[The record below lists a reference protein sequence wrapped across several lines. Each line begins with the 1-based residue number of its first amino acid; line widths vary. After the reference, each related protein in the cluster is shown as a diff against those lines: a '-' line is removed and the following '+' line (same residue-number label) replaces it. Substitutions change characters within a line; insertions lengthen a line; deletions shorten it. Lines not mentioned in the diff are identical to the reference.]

1 MLSRLGKGLSRG
13 ELRAAWAAAFEPDE
27 EVLALVRALDRP
39 AALLSNNGP
48 ILEDCLAYELDLVG
62 SSFDLVLLSW
72 RLGATKPASEA
83 FVKATSQIGVAASS
97 VLFVD
102 DSIVNVRAAAHAG
115 WIAHPYRGLARLRR
129 LLEAHELLA

>member
-1 MLSRLGKGLSRG
+1 M
-13 ELRAAWAAAFEPDE
+13 
-27 EVLALVRALDRP
+27 LALVRALDRP